1 MSLKV
6 HRRGTGAISS
16 SKLQCRSLWSHFLC
30 LCASTARSWGQ
41 WEVLLF
47 SFSLSLCLF
56 ASFSHWPVLRTHVT
70 VRRAVTF
77 IQFHEPALR
86 SALFFFFLFKKKLYF
101 NWKGVAIVKLT
112 RRYAKNEAGRRREE
126 KEITAD
132 RKDSLEKYIEMRSEK
147 SFSFP
152 IEWIRIRSF
161 P

>member
-1 MSLKV
+1 MAGFFSYLFIRSRHIVRERILIFYLAKRESLIFFLSFPQRKQFKSMSLKV

-47 SFSLSLCLF
+47 SIFSLCLF

-86 SALFFFFLFKKKLYF
+86 SALFFSSFKKK
-101 NWKGVAIVKLT
+101 IV
-112 RRYAKNEAGRRREE
+112 
-126 KEITAD
+126 
-132 RKDSLEKYIEMRSEK
+132 
-147 SFSFP
+147 F
-152 IEWIRIRSF
+152 
-161 P
+161 